1 MSFEEQ
7 TARIENLISLI
18 GSTNSGTADEL
29 AEKLGV
35 SRRTIF
41 KDLEYLRGRGL
52 QIVFCPTDKRFNL
65 ENKVNNFSLY

>member
-18 GSTNSGTADEL
+18 SSINSGTANEL
-29 AEKLGV
+29 AGKLSV

-41 KDLEYLRGRGL
+41 KDIEYLRGRGL
-52 QIVFCPTDKRFNL
+52 QIVFCQTDKSYRF
-65 ENKVNNFSLY
+65 EKKMK